1 MQKQMRVIHD
11 CGQLEEAV
19 VHGEVDIAVELS
31 AARRVW

>member
-1 MQKQMRVIHD
+1 MRVVRD

-19 VHGEVDIAVELS
+19 VDEELHMVVELP